1 MNSTPSTATNG
12 SSIVRTDHGDGVSV
26 LTLNRPSRLNAFDLS
41 MLNDLR
47 AAVEQIN
54 YDSSVDVVI
63 ITGTGRAFCAGR
75 DVYELKEE
83 RGLPRPQYRSY
94 MRTNHQVFDEI
105 EAMEKPVIAA
115 VNGVCAG
122 GGVELAAS
130 CDFRFSAADA
140 TFLLPEIRIGVIPGS
155 GVASRMI
162 PMIGVQNVKD
172 LMMTGRTIDAA
183 EAASMGFVR
192 TVVEPAELMAS
203 AMSYAADLRKGA
215 PDAIG
220 TAKAVVRMCQNMDSH
235 TGRYVE
241 RLAQSGLSAGADAN
255 RGLDAFLSKEDI
267 TFDRQR
273 A

>member
-1 MNSTPSTATNG
+1 MQSTEPTTQTEP
-12 SSIVRTDHGDGVSV
+12 SIVRSDVGDGVSI
-26 LTLNRPSRLNAFDLS
+26 LTLNRPRRLNAFDLG

-47 AAVEQIN
+47 AAVEQVN
-54 YDSSVDVVI
+54 YDNTVDVVI

-83 RGLPRPQYRSY
+83 RKLPRPQYRSY

-115 VNGVCAG
+115 INGVCAG

-130 CDFRFSAADA
+130 CDFRFSSSTAEY
-140 TFLLPEIRIGVIPGS
+140 LLPEIRIGVIPGS

-162 PMIGVQNVKD
+162 PMIGIQNVKD

-183 EAASMGFVR
+183 EATSMGFVR
-192 TVVEPAELMAS
+192 TVVEPEELIAS
-203 AMSYAADLRKGA
+203 AVAFAADLRKGS

-220 TAKAVVRMCQNMDSH
+220 IAKAVVRMCQNMDTH

-241 RLAQSGLSAGADAN
+241 RLAQSGLSGGADAN

-267 TFDRQR
+267 SFGRGQG
-273 A
+273 